1 MDLKFG
7 RKEKGNLNSNARTKK
22 LKSFELASPA
32 ILRVRTYPPCL
43 SCVWGPYFRASPT
56 CSRQNRC
63 CAAFKLPNLLR
74 RAVSPG
80 LPCLPPLC
88 PLSSPATPLTAP
100 PGPFLFLPPMQCL
113 SDSFFLPLAA
123 TVSSICNRINE
134 ALNSARISPHSPI
147 ITKVELR

>member
-1 MDLKFG
+1 MYIYIELMYLKFG

-32 ILRVRTYPPCL
+32 ILHVRTYLPCL

-63 CAAFKLPNLLR
+63 CAPLKLPNLLR

-80 LPCLPPLC
+80 LPPTCLPPVPAFL
-88 PLSSPATPLTAP
+88 PATPLTAP
-100 PGPFLFLPPMQCL
+100 PGPFLFLPPTQYL
-113 SDSFFLPLAA
+113 SDSFFLSLMAA
-123 TVSSICNRINE
+123 TVSSICSVV
-134 ALNSARISPHSPI
+134 L
-147 ITKVELR
+147 